1 MEGRPLDLGAG
12 GVDKGSIRPTSSVT
26 LRIMIHRSSPTRFGL
41 FIALMAVCGCGGGV
55 EVNALNLAQAR
66 SLWDAAKV
74 HDYDLEWTTSGDQN
88 GHYVAFVRGGSV
100 KAIHAFVEDR
110 KARRMREIEVKP
122 GDPSYYG
129 VEGLF
134 KIIKEEQAQCADG
147 GSALGAS
154 KGARMLLKFTPDPKL
169 GYPRRYR
176 RDVVG
181 QTRRLALDV
190 VRLDPRD
197 PGATVPPI
205 P

>member
-1 MEGRPLDLGAG
+1 MIDRA
-12 GVDKGSIRPTSSVT
+12 SSA
-26 LRIMIHRSSPTRFGL
+26 RFVL
-41 FIALMAVCGCGGGV
+41 FIALMALCGCGSGV
-55 EVNALNLAQAR
+55 EVNALNLARAR
-66 SLWDAAKV
+66 ATWDGAKV
-74 HDYDLEWTTSGDQN
+74 RDYDLEWTTSGDQT
-88 GHYVAFVRGGSV
+88 GHYVVFVRGGSV
-100 KAIHAFVEDR
+100 KAIHGFVEDR
-110 KARRMREIEVKP
+110 KARQVREIEVKP

-134 KIIKEEQAQCADG
+134 RIVAEELAQCADG

-154 KGARMLLKFTPDPKL
+154 KGAKILLKFTPDAKL

-181 QTRRLALDV
+181 QPRRLALDV

-197 PGATVPPI
+197 SGASVPPI